1 MPVPEGKDLDALMY
15 RLLRMKCP
23 KVLASIILCLLWTTT
38 VDFNEEYE
46 MLEFFAGAG
55 NLSRYMVALAC
66 LFKCRPD
73 RFMAMFA
80 LKCASWTA
88 INSGTSNRA
97 PCASIG
103 FDEYPN
109 VLEAN
114 ALCERTIYLLVVV
127 VCLGGVF
134 GLEQPRLS
142 NFEFYPM
149 FLEFRGLCYEVNGG
163 SSAVWR
169 VGWWMA
175 HYQSLSPKRHYAFSN
190 SQVIQKLDRGKLSG
204 WKKKGK
210 EKLQT
215 TIQYQSADGK
225 RCFKGTAALRKTEEY
240 TVQFGRCLA
249 DLYDEMVISPCGQPK
264 LPCLLPPAQESYQFM
279 GQGFD
284 LGYARLNEVYSY
296 LRRGRNLKIPPGWS
310 HLLPKPE

>member
-55 NLSRYMVALAC
+55 NLSRYMKLCGRRTGSLDIKYQTNPSKKSAFKSDPMDILSPSGFAVALAC

-149 FLEFRGLCYEVNGG
+149 FLE
-163 SSAVWR
+163 
-169 VGWWMA
+169 
-175 HYQSLSPKRHYAFSN
+175 
-190 SQVIQKLDRGKLSG
+190 
-204 WKKKGK
+204 
-210 EKLQT
+210 
-215 TIQYQSADGK
+215 
-225 RCFKGTAALRKTEEY
+225 EY